1 MMVTFFVE
9 LCVHA
14 FIVRLCCR
22 RFLYLIAAA
31 KAVIMNIT
39 AISLGFREIVLIIMP
54 VLNVFVIFVVL
65 ICTFSTDLPCVM
77 IVFLNLI

>member
-1 MMVTFFVE
+1 MENFFVE
-9 LCVHA
+9 LCVRA
-14 FIVRLCCR
+14 SVARLYCQRSLC
-22 RFLYLIAAA
+22 LIAPA

-39 AISLGFREIVLIIMP
+39 AISLGFSKIVLIIMP